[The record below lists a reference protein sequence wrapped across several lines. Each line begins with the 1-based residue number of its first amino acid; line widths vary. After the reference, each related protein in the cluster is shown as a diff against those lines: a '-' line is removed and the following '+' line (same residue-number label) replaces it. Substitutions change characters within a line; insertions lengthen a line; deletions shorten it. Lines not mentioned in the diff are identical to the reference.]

1 MEKLN
6 WYSVK
11 GYEGLYEITKCGKVK
26 ALAKTRIGIYK
37 RNYKEKNMSIVKIG
51 DGYFS
56 VTLHKDGI
64 KKKWLL
70 HRLVASCFLEKIE
83 GKEYVNHKDKDKK
96 NNHVDNLEWVSSI
109 ENNCHMQI
117 GRTNQSKYPGVY
129 LSKCKKKYLSQINYI
144 GVRYFLGSYKTEIEA
159 YNARCKYEKDNG
171 IINKYL

>member
-1 MEKLN
+1 MEKLI
-6 WYSVK
+6 WYPVK

-37 RNYKEKNMSIVKIG
+37 RNYKEKNMSIIKIG

-64 KKKWLL
+64 KKKWHL
-70 HRLVASCFLEKIE
+70 HRLVAFSFLEKIE

-109 ENNCHMQI
+109 ENNCHMQKS
-117 GRTNQSKYPGVY
+117 RNNSSKYAGVY
-129 LSKCKKKYLSQINYI
+129 LYLDRKRYRAQINHNGKRIY
-144 GVRYFLGSYKTEIEA
+144 LGIYKTEEEA
-159 YNARCKYEKDNG
+159 YAARCNYELQNG